1 MAIRVTKPITKNGRV
16 YRQGEI
22 IDNPTSVEQSM
33 CRLYK
38 WEIIRDSA
46 SQPPLGK
53 LGKPQLVQL
62 ARERGLDVVGLTKA
76 EIVELLEDPLAVLTQ
91 LGDD

>member
-1 MAIRVTKPITKNGRV
+1 MAIRVTKPITKHGRV
-16 YRQGEI
+16 YAAGEI
-22 IDNPTSVEQSM
+22 IDNPTSSEQSM
-33 CRLYK
+33 RRLYQ

-46 SQPPLGK
+46 PQPPPRK

-76 EIVELLEDPLAVLTQ
+76 EIVQLLEED
-91 LGDD
+91 